1 MNYSFLIREI
11 FIDFLVVFMDMVNN
25 KTAGI
30 IIIGNEILSGKVRD
44 TNSFFLTTELRA
56 LGVEVRRIS
65 VIPDEVDIIGREAVE
80 FSNSYDYVF
89 TTGGVGPTHDDI
101 TMEGIAKGFGVKLIR
116 HPQVEDFL
124 KGKYRS
130 VLNSA
135 TLKLAEIPE
144 GAEVI
149 AQENMRFPLVIFK
162 NIFIFPGIPDYLK
175 NKFSLIK
182 ERLRAAPFYLKR
194 VFLNA
199 HELDFTDILNAVVE
213 ENPDVS
219 FGSYPI
225 IGNPEYRVIITI
237 ESKSETTLDKAFN
250 ELINRLPADILV
262 RVE

>member
-1 MNYSFLIREI
+1 MN
-11 FIDFLVVFMDMVNN
+11 MMNA

-56 LGVEVRRIS
+56 LGIEVRRIS
-65 VIPDEVDIIGREAVE
+65 VIPDEADIIGRETVE
-80 FSNSYDYVF
+80 FSTSYDYVF

-101 TMEGIAKGFGVKLIR
+101 TMAGIAKGFGIKLVR
-116 HPQVEDFL
+116 HPQIEDFL
-124 KGKYRS
+124 KNKYRS
-130 VLNSA
+130 VLSSA

-149 AQENMRFPLVIFK
+149 VQENMRFPLVIFK
-162 NIFIFPGIPDYLK
+162 NIFIFPGIPEYLK

-182 ERLRAAPFYLKR
+182 ERLRVTPFHLKR

-199 HELDFTDILNAVVE
+199 HELEFADILNVVVG

-225 IGNPEYRVIITI
+225 IGNPEYRVIITAD
-237 ESKSETTLDKAFN
+237 SKSEVALNKAFN
-250 ELINRLPADILV
+250 ELINRLPADILI